1 MLNDPILTVSL
12 HVEVPFT
19 VLQCIMAVL
28 CCCPLLLL
36 PQASAREPF
45 SNRHQEKAKFLA
57 LKTHHLCASEEIL

>member
-1 MLNDPILTVSL
+1 
-12 HVEVPFT
+12 
-19 VLQCIMAVL
+19 MAVL